1 MSRFLYSSFP
11 YALTQFVLNVLFVII
26 LSLFSEVFLKLI
38 IFWLWAINIVLF
50 YCVCSCIVL
59 LLWLSNWSIWSKT
72 KNAHTHIAHNNTQ
85 SAGSQQSLPV
95 RESNVYKMYY
105 IQLEKM
111 PANKR
116 WRYKQNSCLKVS
128 IFNWICSG
136 QDWKILWIYR

>member
-1 MSRFLYSSFP
+1 MFCFI
-11 YALTQFVLNVLFVII
+11 AFVLVLYCYYGYQIGPFG
-26 LSLFSEVFLKLI
+26 LKQ
-38 IFWLWAINIVLF
+38 
-50 YCVCSCIVL
+50 
-59 LLWLSNWSIWSKT
+59 KT
-72 KNAHTHIAHNNTQ
+72 HTHTHIAHNNTQ

-136 QDWKILWIYR
+136 QDWKILWIYG